1 MRSASGITAAPASSP
16 HPAWVVLA
24 ILVYLGLLSFA
35 AVRSDTEGVCRP
47 FTLGVSAFGGCDP
60 IGSAVPL
67 P

>member
-47 FTLGVSAFGGCDP
+47 FTLGV
-60 IGSAVPL
+60 
-67 P
+67 